1 MDTVREA
8 REKCPEIILVH
19 VATFTGTEPPAYHKS
34 PSASTHKVS
43 LDEYR
48 RASRKI
54 MDLFKRICPVM
65 SKASI
70 DEAYLDASDILQQQI
85 LDDFGRGM
93 LELTTHDHGSASI
106 DQMLPSPLACDSDTD
121 ATPLVPVVRWVPVSR
136 KGKEKE
142 TAIMNESTSSK
153 FGVLVGDPPPVSFG
167 WNDLL
172 LRYAAKFAQHIR
184 STLFQELGYQAS
196 AGIAHNRYLAKI
208 CSALN
213 KPDQQTVL
221 LLSQTEPFLRTYPL
235 TSIPA
240 LGGKLGA
247 LVENAFGA
255 ATAGDLMDYTIDQL
269 ILKLGPEQAH
279 FVYNRCHGIDD
290 SPVVDNKEPGTLTSV
305 KNFLRYPVESLAKL
319 ERWIAMNSMDLWT
332 RVIEE
337 WEMRKRWPRSLTVSY
352 TTRGHSQ
359 RSRTTAFP
367 PRTVKGSHNSPDAV
381 VAAVNECLSS
391 EMRNGATSKGQPPGF
406 SVHSNDIFPMTG
418 FMLTAKSFQREL
430 ASASMME
437 RWLSR
442 PRNSQTISEPL
453 ADGPG
458 GMAQRPKQQIMDD
471 TEDFARVSG
480 DKVHVRSESIDEMT
494 SRMNS
499 IDSTGIQNIDREQL
513 PVLPKQNLTSMLK
526 LNSQPTTVVESR
538 RPASFPPIVPQI
550 PAALHQFSASTVFN
564 SENRMQASSTNSP
577 ASSSSSSAQTPPHMA
592 YSSQFSSADMSF
604 RSSTSTAGALSREY
618 YSNVPPPH
626 SSNSSLSPPPL
637 ILDGTIQP
645 DLVEGSEFETSDSDQ
660 SILKTPPEP
669 DSEEY
674 DETDD
679 EATGTDPEA
688 AAGSDSD
695 AEARIRDDAMLAHC
709 SDDFR
714 TAASNRANT
723 SSGRKSEG
731 IDGDRRPLS
740 RGNSGAVRMRNSVYI
755 QTVADL
761 ESAARYGEGYKNV
774 NIDRHDDGSLE
785 VAASGDTNGDMF
797 IPALIAATRR
807 KREIQ
812 IVRFQ
817 NSVDTPEG
825 AISGDR
831 DASIQEKRAP
841 GSRRGGNSSSAS
853 KNDKDKTKARG
864 KLKSTAAEDDEY
876 DSSTDDEIS
885 SVLNQAVSAMMESIS
900 TSQAVMQIH
909 CPQCPENAPPIT
921 SRDWETHRDWHI
933 AKHLQERELRH
944 ESAARHFQR
953 AFNDSEPSKPA
964 TKRAKREEESGKR
977 RQQTI
982 TESWK

>member
-8 REKCPEIILVH
+8 REKCPEIVFVH

-34 PSASTHKVS
+34 PSANTHKVS

-54 MDLFKRICPVM
+54 MDLFKRMCPVM

-70 DEAYLDASDILQQQI
+70 DEAYLDASDILRQQI
-85 LDDFGRGM
+85 LDDFERGM
-93 LELTTHDHGSASI
+93 LELATNDYSSASI
-106 DQMLPSPLACDSDTD
+106 DEMLSTPLPYDCGVD
-121 ATPLVPVVRWVPVSR
+121 ATPSVPVVRWVPVSR

-142 TAIMNESTSSK
+142 TALMNESASSK
-153 FGVLVGDPPPVSFG
+153 FGVLVGDPLPVSFG

-172 LRYAAKFAQHIR
+172 LRYAAAFAQHVR
-184 STLFQELGYQAS
+184 STLFQELGYRSS

-221 LLSQTEPFLRTYPL
+221 LLSQTELFLKTCPL

-240 LGGKLGA
+240 LGGKLGT

-255 ATAGDLMDYTIDQL
+255 ATVGDLMDYTVDQL
-269 ILKLGPEQAH
+269 SLKLGPEQAR

-290 SPVVDNKEPGTLTSV
+290 SPVVDNKEPVTLTSA
-305 KNFLRYPVESLAKL
+305 KNFLRYPVENLAKL
-319 ERWIAMNSMDLWT
+319 ERWIAMNSVDLWT

-337 WEMRKRWPRSLTVSY
+337 WEMRRRWPRSLTVSY
-352 TTRGHSQ
+352 TTRGHSL
-359 RSRTTAFP
+359 RSRTTTFP
-367 PRTVKGSHNSPDAV
+367 PRTVKGSQNSPDAV
-381 VAAVNECLSS
+381 VAAVNDCLSS
-391 EMRNGATSKGQPPGF
+391 ETGNKSNKGRPPE
-406 SVHSNDIFPMTG
+406 HSQYSSSMFPMVG

-437 RWLSR
+437 RWLTR
-442 PRNSQTISEPL
+442 TRKSQSSSEPVV
-453 ADGPG
+453 DGPG
-458 GMAQRPKQQIMDD
+458 GMAQRPKQQIVGDP
-471 TEDFARVSG
+471 EDFARVSG
-480 DKVHVRSESIDEMT
+480 DKVHIRSESIDEMT
-494 SRMNS
+494 SRMSS
-499 IDSTGIQNIDREQL
+499 INSTGIQSIDEEQL
-513 PVLPKQNLTSMLK
+513 PGLPKQNLTSMLK
-526 LNSQPTTVVESR
+526 LNNQPTTAIESR
-538 RPASFPPIVPQI
+538 RPASFPSIVPPI
-550 PAALHQFSASTVFN
+550 PATLPQFSAVFN
-564 SENRMQASSTNSP
+564 SESRTQASSTNSP

-592 YSSQFSSADMSF
+592 FSAQFPGADTSF
-604 RSSTSTAGALSREY
+604 HSSTSAAGALSREY
-618 YSNVPPPH
+618 YSTAPL
-626 SSNSSLSPPPL
+626 SSSSSSSPPQL
-637 ILDGTIQP
+637 IPDTAEHP
-645 DLVEGSEFETSDSDQ
+645 DLIEGSDYETSDSDQ

-674 DETDD
+674 DDTDD
-679 EATGTDPEA
+679 E
-688 AAGSDSD
+688 AAGSDSEAPAGSGGD
-695 AEARIRDDAMLAHC
+695 AEVENRDDAMLAHR
-709 SDDFR
+709 SEGLR
-714 TAASNRANT
+714 TPASNRANT

-731 IDGDRRPLS
+731 VDSERRPQS
-740 RGNSGAVRMRNSVYI
+740 RGTLGAVRMRNSVYI

-785 VAASGDTNGDMF
+785 VAASGDTGGDGF
-797 IPALIAATRR
+797 IPELIAATRR

-825 AISGDR
+825 AISAER

-841 GSRRGGNSSSAS
+841 GSRRGGSSAN
-853 KNDKDKTKARG
+853 KHDKANARG
-864 KLKSTAAEDDEY
+864 KLSSTIDEEDEY

-909 CPQCPENAPPIT
+909 CPQCPESAPPIS

-964 TKRAKREEESGKR
+964 AKRAKREEEPGKR

>member
-1 MDTVREA
+1 MDTAREA
-8 REKCPEIILVH
+8 REKCPEIVLVH
-19 VATFTGTEPPAYHKS
+19 VATFTGTEPPAHHKS
-34 PSASTHKVS
+34 PSANTHKVS
-43 LDEYR
+43 LDDYR

-54 MDLFKRICPVM
+54 MDLFKRMCPVM

-70 DEAYLDASDILQQQI
+70 DEACLDASDILRQQI
-85 LDDFGRGM
+85 LDDFERGM
-93 LELTTHDHGSASI
+93 LELTTNDYGSASI
-106 DQMLPSPLACDSDTD
+106 DEMLWTPLSYDGSAD
-121 ATPLVPVVRWVPVSR
+121 ATPSVPVVRWVPVSR

-142 TAIMNESTSSK
+142 TALMNESASST
-153 FGVLVGDPPPVSFG
+153 FGVLVGDPLPVSFG

-184 STLFQELGYQAS
+184 STLFQELGYRAS

-213 KPDQQTVL
+213 KPDQQTIL
-221 LLSQTEPFLRTYPL
+221 LLSQTKPFLQTFPL
-235 TSIPA
+235 TSIPG

-255 ATAGDLMDYTIDQL
+255 VTAGDLMDYTIDQL
-269 ILKLGPEQAH
+269 GLKLGPEQARL
-279 FVYNRCHGIDD
+279 VYNRCHGIDD
-290 SPVVDNKEPGTLTSV
+290 SPVVDNKEPATLTSA
-305 KNFLRYPVESLAKL
+305 KNFLRYPVENLAKL

-337 WEMRKRWPRSLTVSY
+337 WDMRRRWPRSLTVSY
-352 TTRGHSQ
+352 ATHGHSL
-359 RSRTTAFP
+359 RSRTTSFP
-367 PRTVKGSHNSPDAV
+367 PRTVKGSQNSPDAV
-381 VAAVNECLSS
+381 VAAVNECLVLETGSKSTNKGHPPEHSQHSS
-391 EMRNGATSKGQPPGF
+391 NM
-406 SVHSNDIFPMTG
+406 FPMVG

-437 RWLSR
+437 RWLTR
-442 PRNSQTISEPL
+442 TRKSQASAEPVV
-453 ADGPG
+453 DGPG
-458 GMAQRPKQQIMDD
+458 GMAQRPKQQIVDD
-471 TEDFARVSG
+471 PEDFARVSG
-480 DKVHVRSESIDEMT
+480 DKVHIRSESIDEMT
-494 SRMNS
+494 SRMSS
-499 IDSTGIQNIDREQL
+499 INSTGIQSIDEEQL
-513 PVLPKQNLTSMLK
+513 PELPKQNLTSMLK
-526 LNSQPTTVVESR
+526 LNSQPTTAIESR

-550 PAALHQFSASTVFN
+550 PATLPQFSAVFN
-564 SENRMQASSTNSP
+564 SEGRLQASSTNSP

-592 YSSQFSSADMSF
+592 FSAQFPAADTSF
-604 RSSTSTAGALSREY
+604 HSSTSAAGALSREY
-618 YSNVPPPH
+618 YNTAPSP
-626 SSNSSLSPPPL
+626 SSSSSSPPPL
-637 ILDGTIQP
+637 IPDSAGQP
-645 DLVEGSEFETSDSDQ
+645 DLIEGSGYETSDSDQ

-669 DSEEY
+669 DSDEY
-674 DETDD
+674 DETED
-679 EATGTDPEA
+679 EAAESDPEA
-688 AAGSDSD
+688 AASSSGDTE
-695 AEARIRDDAMLAHC
+695 AENRDDTVPAPHSEGLRA
-709 SDDFR
+709 S
-714 TAASNRANT
+714 ASNRANVG
-723 SSGRKSEG
+723 SGRKSEG
-731 IDGDRRPLS
+731 ADSERRPQS
-740 RGNSGAVRMRNSVYI
+740 RGTSVRMRNSVYI

-785 VAASGDTNGDMF
+785 VAASGDASGDGF
-797 IPALIAATRR
+797 IPELIAATRR

-841 GSRRGGNSSSAS
+841 GSRRRGSSAN
-853 KNDKDKTKARG
+853 KHKTKELG
-864 KLKSTAAEDDEY
+864 KHNPTIDEEDEY

-909 CPQCPENAPPIT
+909 CPQCPESAPPIS

-944 ESAARHFQR
+944 ENAERHFQR
-953 AFNDSEPSKPA
+953 AFNDSESSKPA
-964 TKRAKREEESGKR
+964 AKRAKRDEEPGKR

-982 TESWK
+982 TDAWK